1 MRLRPL
7 YFILICVFCPLLA
20 GGDRSAIQNGPT
32 VLIKIDRGSFR
43 NFPKWKIPGICPIQE
58 LSSGWI
64 AYSPASSLSLLEEKG
79 GSFEVLDTGAAGK
92 AYYLVRARSLDQLAA
107 LQGAGNV
114 RLLENRVFLF
124 WSAGKEPREVLP
136 SDLQIKRLPETAA
149 DPFQI
154 RVAIPEHLSPR
165 GGRELAKFSSD
176 IGEMVTRVSP
186 TNLLA
191 HIENLQNF
199 RTRYASTAN
208 AEASGAFI
216 GDYFRG
222 LGIPCEYDSF
232 VFRGT
237 HQSRNIVATLPGIIS
252 PEYTL
257 IVCAH
262 YDSVSDQPL
271 VLAPG
276 ADDNGSGTAAVMEI
290 GRVLSL
296 YPFNFTVKLICFSA
310 EEWGLYGSAHYA
322 GEARKNGEKIFA
334 VLNLD
339 MIAYA
344 DRLPEDLDIV
354 ANPDSEWLADR
365 FMEAARTY
373 APLPVAESVNPS
385 FAWSDH
391 SSFWDQGFSALCG
404 IEDVVLNNPYYHKT
418 TDTSDHV
425 NIDFA
430 LAVTKATL
438 AAAADLAEPVSTPP
452 APRGLTVRSRISS
465 SLFSSVKTA
474 FLNWQP
480 SPGPIRGYN
489 LYRTTTS
496 HSQYQKINSALL
508 APLASLASLAKP
520 AYIDHFLKPDSVYF
534 YTVTAVSEENRES
547 NFSQEVRDDEFNGQN
562 P

>member
-7 YFILICVFCPLLA
+7 YFILICVFFPFLA
-20 GGDRSAIQNGPT
+20 EGDRSLIQNRPI
-32 VLIKIDRGSFR
+32 VLIKIDRESCRDFQR
-43 NFPKWKIPGICPIQE
+43 WKIPGICLIQE

-64 AYSPASSLSLLEEKG
+64 AYSPESSLSRLEGKG
-79 GSFEVLDTGAAGK
+79 GIFEVLDTGTAGK
-92 AYYLVRARSLDQLAA
+92 AYYLVSVRSSDQLTA
-107 LQGAGNV
+107 LKQAGSV
-114 RLLENRVFLF
+114 RLLEDRVFLF
-124 WSAGKEPREVLP
+124 WGAEKEPREVLS
-136 SDLQIKRLPETAA
+136 SDLRIKRLPETAA
-149 DPFQI
+149 GDSRI
-154 RVAIPEHLSPR
+154 RVALPERLSR
-165 GGRELAKFSSD
+165 CGGRELSGFSPD
-176 IGEMVTRVSP
+176 IGEMVARVSP
-186 TNLLA
+186 TNLLTQ
-191 HIENLQNF
+191 IENLQNF

-208 AEASGAFI
+208 AEASGTFI

-222 LGIPCEYDSF
+222 LGISCEYDPF
-232 VFRGT
+232 VFRDIYR
-237 HQSRNIVATLPGIIS
+237 SRNIVATLPGKIA

-262 YDSVSDQPL
+262 YDSYSNQPL

-290 GRVLSL
+290 GRILNL

-322 GEARKNGEKIFA
+322 SEARKNGEKIFA

-354 ANPDSEWLADR
+354 ANSDSEWLADR
-365 FMEAARTY
+365 FMAAVRTY
-373 APLPVAESVNPS
+373 APLSVAESINPS

-404 IEDVVLNNPYYHKT
+404 IEDVILNNPYYHKT
-418 TDTSDHV
+418 TDTADQL

-430 LAVTKATL
+430 LAVTKAVL
-438 AAAADLAEPVSTPP
+438 VAAADLAEPVSAPP
-452 APRGLTVRSRISS
+452 APTGLTARSQINS
-465 SLFSSVKTA
+465 SLFSSTKTA
-474 FLNWQP
+474 FLSWQT

-489 LYRTTTS
+489 LYRTTTP
-496 HSQYQKINSALL
+496 HSQYQKINSAPL
-508 APLASLASLAKP
+508 APLAKP
-520 AYIDHFLKPDSVYF
+520 AYIDHFLKPDSSYF
-534 YTVTAVSEENRES
+534 YAVTAVSEENRES
-547 NFSQEVRDDEFNGQN
+547 NFSQEVRDDEYNGQN